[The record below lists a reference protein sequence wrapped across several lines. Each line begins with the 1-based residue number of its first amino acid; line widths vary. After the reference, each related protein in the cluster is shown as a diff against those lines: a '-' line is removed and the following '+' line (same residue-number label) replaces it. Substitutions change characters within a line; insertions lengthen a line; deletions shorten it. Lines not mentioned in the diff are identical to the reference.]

1 MIQVKNAEE
10 GYEKLREEKAIE
22 LEDRRRAME
31 SKSATKRH
39 LRELHIERKEAL
51 EREEIQRAQ
60 KVAELKIRDLERT
73 HKLAKELAR
82 RKHIEL
88 QESIKNRKAK
98 SAASPVTNE
107 ILARINAEL
116 VELRKRDKE
125 KEIKGSNLSSPWNFK
140 DDSPAKEQEKKL
152 NYKRDLQNQIIDNRR
167 REREKEEE
175 KHRERKILE
184 EVGVTMHKE
193 DLEAEK
199 KKKDTAA
206 LLQAEKEAFLKARQ
220 LWKEKRRDVLKQEH
234 DELARIIAEKEAQN
248 KKEAE
253 GKSDTRAAKDALM
266 EAMAKKL
273 MEEERKKREREEICR
288 ELYLAEK
295 QDELAKEELR
305 TAIKKKHTARE
316 LLQDMARSQKAI
328 AVRRAKENEIDAAF
342 AKYLA
347 DERKKQEQKEKLK
360 EKERRE
366 KIIQY
371 GNELRDVMT
380 KSKMDSDEMKRKKK
394 CYSESTPEMR
404 KLQEG
409 KTSLF

>member
-10 GYEKLREEKAIE
+10 EYEKLQEEKAIE

-51 EREEIQRAQ
+51 EQEEIQRAQ

-107 ILARINAEL
+107 ILAKINAEL

-125 KEIKGSNLSSPWNFK
+125 KEIKGSNLSSPWNIK
-140 DDSPAKEQEKKL
+140 NDLAKEQEKKL
-152 NYKRDLQNQIIDNRR
+152 NYKRDLQNQMIDNRR

-184 EVGVTMHKE
+184 EVGVAMYKE

-220 LWKEKRRDVLKQEH
+220 FWKEKRREVLKQEH
-234 DELARIIAEKEAQN
+234 DELARIIAEKEAQH

-295 QDELAKEELR
+295 QDELVKEELR

-347 DERKKQEQKEKLK
+347 DERKKQEQKERLK

-371 GNELRDVMT
+371 GNELREAIT
-380 KSKMDSDEMKRKKK
+380 KSKMASDEMKRKKK
-394 CYSESTPEMR
+394 CYSESSPEMR

-409 KTSLF
+409 RTSLF